1 MRKLSAVIASLALAT
16 SALAVGTSHWNHTS
30 EADFKAGT
38 FHNVVATNLG
48 DLKLSRAVK
57 TLLGADAQG
66 SSGYALAEGPDG
78 TVYAGTGPNGVL
90 LAIKGEKVSRVAT
103 LGENISIFSLLVD
116 GQGRLLVGTGGDKGQ
131 ILRIDTAKKS
141 KGDPKPVEVFSHD
154 GVQYV
159 WAMAKTGD
167 GTVYAA
173 TGPEGQLFSITGD
186 GKSDVLFDSD
196 ENNLL
201 SLVADE

>member
-1 MRKLSAVIASLALAT
+1 MKRIALFVALSIGVP
-16 SALAVGTSHWNHTS
+16 ALAVGTSHWNHTS
-30 EADFKAGT
+30 EADFRAGT

-57 TLLGADAQG
+57 TLLGSDAQV
-66 SSGYALAEGPDG
+66 SSVYALAEGPDG

-116 GQGRLLVGTGGDKGQ
+116 TQGRLLVGTGGDKGQ
-131 ILRIDTAKKS
+131 ILRIDPAKKS

-159 WAMAKTGD
+159 WAMTKT
-167 GTVYAA
+167 
-173 TGPEGQLFSITGD
+173 
-186 GKSDVLFDSD
+186 
-196 ENNLL
+196 
-201 SLVADE
+201 AD